1 MTDELLEYPTTLSW
15 TRGMTKKRRS
25 VYERAEET
33 DQVDQGTQKMLII
46 AGISIA
52 SLIAIVLGIK
62 NSESI
67 KALWS
72 SLRKVTEKA
81 AAPATR
87 VPPLRPVHP
96 VVENTAAVAIQNSE
110 TIPFD
115 VAKHIR
121 NLPDGWHASADKIAT
136 ALENGFELAEGQ
148 TWVVD
153 YMKGMA
159 A

>member
-153 YMKGMA
+153 YMKGVA

>member
-1 MTDELLEYPTTLSW
+1 MKEQRKLIRWIKEH
-15 TRGMTKKRRS
+15 K
-25 VYERAEET
+25 
-33 DQVDQGTQKMLII
+33 KMLII

-153 YMKGMA
+153 YMKGVA